1 MFKKH
6 KKWDIVL
13 EECEL
18 DEQELHLIQA
28 DRRGLTNGCIL
39 AVADALQIVYSEA
52 LYESYGL
59 RRKEIATLF
68 AVGYASSL
76 FFGTFFAAAAD
87 YM

>member
-1 MFKKH
+1 M
-6 KKWDIVL
+6 V
-13 EECEL
+13 
-18 DEQELHLIQA
+18 QA

-76 FFGTFFAAAAD
+76 CFGTFFAAAAD
-87 YM
+87 YMLETASSFIRTTSSCCLHCKH